1 MAKQILYSIDARDAL
16 KRGIDSVADAVKV
29 TLGPR
34 GRNVVLEKKFGA
46 PLVTNDGVTIAKEIE
61 LADPYENMGAQLVK
75 EVSTKTNDV
84 AGDGTTTA
92 TVLAQALVTEGIK
105 NVTAGANP
113 MSLKRGMQKACELVV
128 EEIKNNKQQVAEGQ
142 IAKVATI
149 SANNDDVIG
158 NLIAGAMHEVG
169 NDGVITLEESKTIDN
184 AVKVVKG
191 MQFDRGYI
199 SPYFALRAENGVVN
213 FDDCFILIYDKK
225 ISSMKPLVPVLEK
238 VLQMQKSMLII
249 AEDVDG
255 EALTTL
261 VVNLLQSSLKVC
273 AVKAP
278 GFGDRRKEMLEDI
291 AVLTGGKVIS
301 EELGMTL
308 EGIELSDLGRAAR
321 ISVDKENTTIS
332 EGKGTEEAREARIAK
347 IKAAIENTTS
357 DYDREK
363 LQERL
368 AKLANG
374 VAIISV
380 GAATEVELKEKKMR
394 AEDALAATRAA
405 VEEGIVPGGGITLI
419 HAAKVLENFKS
430 TDPDE
435 ELGAKIVYNAVKYPL
450 RQIAENAGEN
460 GDVVIYKLQQ
470 EKWGMGFNAQSL
482 KITNMIE
489 DGVIDPAKVV
499 RTTLQNAVSVASLVL
514 TTETLIAD
522 EKSDKADAPAMPAG
536 MGGMGGMGGMY

>member
-1 MAKQILYSIDARDAL
+1 MAKQILYSIEARDAL
-16 KRGIDSVADAVKV
+16 KKGIDAVANAVKV

-46 PLVTNDGVTIAKEIE
+46 PLVTNDGVTIVKEIE
-61 LADPYENMGAQLVK
+61 LPDPYENMGAQLVK

-113 MSLKRGMQKACELVV
+113 MSLKRGMQKACDIVV
-128 EEIKNNKQQVAEGQ
+128 EEIKKNSKPVEEAH
-142 IAKVATI
+142 IAKVASI
-149 SANNDDVIG
+149 SANNDEVIG
-158 NLIAGAMHEVG
+158 NLIAEAMHDVG
-169 NDGVITLEESKTIDN
+169 KDGVITLEESKTIEN
-184 AVKVVKG
+184 SVKVVKG

-199 SPYFALRAENGVVN
+199 SPYFAIRSENGVVN
-213 FDDCFILIYDKK
+213 FDDAFILIYDKK

-249 AEDVDG
+249 AEDVEG

-261 VVNLLQSSLKVC
+261 VVNMLQSSLKVC

-278 GFGDRRKEMLEDI
+278 GFGDRRKEMLGDI
-291 AVLTGGKVIS
+291 AALTGGRVIS

-308 EGIELSDLGRAAR
+308 EKVELSDLGRAKR
-321 ISVDKENTTIS
+321 VTIDKENTTIS
-332 EGKGTEEAREARIAK
+332 EGAGSEEDREARI
-347 IKAAIENTTS
+347 KAIRSAISTATS
-357 DYDREK
+357 DYDKEK

-368 AKLANG
+368 AKLSNG

-405 VEEGIVPGGGITLI
+405 VEEGIIPGGGVTLI
-419 HAAKVLENFKS
+419 HAAKALEGFKS
-430 TDPDE
+430 NDPDE
-435 ELGAKIVYNAVKYPL
+435 ELGAKIVLNAVKYPL
-450 RQIAENAGEN
+450 RQIAENAGEDGN
-460 GDVVIYKLQQ
+460 VIIYKLQQ
-470 EKWGMGFNAQSL
+470 EAWGMGFNAQTL
-482 KITNMIE
+482 QIINMI
-489 DGVIDPAKVV
+489 DAGIIDPAKVV
-499 RTTLQNAVSVASLVL
+499 RAALQNAVSVASLVL
-514 TTETLIAD
+514 TTETLVAE
-522 EKSDKADAPAMPAG
+522 EKTDKPEPAMPA
-536 MGGMGGMGGMY
+536 GGMGGMGGMY

>member
-1 MAKQILYSIDARDAL
+1 MAKQILYSIEARDAL
-16 KRGIDSVADAVKV
+16 KKGIDAVANAVKV

-61 LADPYENMGAQLVK
+61 LPDPYENMGAQLVK

-113 MSLKRGMQKACELVV
+113 MSLKRGMQKACDIVV
-128 EEIKNNKQQVAEGQ
+128 EEIKKNSKPVEEAH
-142 IAKVATI
+142 IAKVASI
-149 SANNDDVIG
+149 SANNDEVIG
-158 NLIAGAMHEVG
+158 NLIAEAMHDVG
-169 NDGVITLEESKTIDN
+169 KDGVITLEESKTIEN
-184 AVKVVKG
+184 SVKVVKG

-199 SPYFALRAENGVVN
+199 SPYFAIRSENGVVN
-213 FDDCFILIYDKK
+213 FDDAFILIYDKK

-249 AEDVDG
+249 AEDVEG

-261 VVNLLQSSLKVC
+261 VVNMLQSSLKVC

-278 GFGDRRKEMLEDI
+278 GFGDRRKEMLGDI
-291 AVLTGGKVIS
+291 AALTGGRVIS

-308 EGIELSDLGRAAR
+308 EKVELSDLGRAKR
-321 ISVDKENTTIS
+321 VTIDKENTTIS
-332 EGKGTEEAREARIAK
+332 EGAGSEEDREARI
-347 IKAAIENTTS
+347 KAIRSAISTATS
-357 DYDREK
+357 DYDKEK

-368 AKLANG
+368 AKLSNG

-405 VEEGIVPGGGITLI
+405 VEEGIIPGGGVTLI
-419 HAAKVLENFKS
+419 HAAKALEGFKS
-430 TDPDE
+430 NDPDE
-435 ELGAKIVYNAVKYPL
+435 ELGAKIVLNAVKYPL
-450 RQIAENAGEN
+450 RQIAENAGEDGN
-460 GDVVIYKLQQ
+460 VIIYKLQQ
-470 EKWGMGFNAQSL
+470 EAWGMGFNAQTL
-482 KITNMIE
+482 QIINMI
-489 DGVIDPAKVV
+489 DAGIIDPAKVV
-499 RTTLQNAVSVASLVL
+499 RAALQNAVSVASLVL
-514 TTETLIAD
+514 TTETLVAE
-522 EKSDKADAPAMPAG
+522 EKTDKPEPAMPA
-536 MGGMGGMGGMY
+536 GGMGGMGGMY

>member
-1 MAKQILYSIDARDAL
+1 MAKQILYSIEARDAL
-16 KRGIDSVADAVKV
+16 KKGIDAVANAVKV

-61 LADPYENMGAQLVK
+61 LPDPYENMGAQLVK

-113 MSLKRGMQKACELVV
+113 MSLKRGMQKACDIVV
-128 EEIKNNKQQVAEGQ
+128 EEIKKNSKPVEDAH
-142 IAKVATI
+142 IAKVASI
-149 SANNDDVIG
+149 SANNDEVIG
-158 NLIAGAMHEVG
+158 NLIAEAMHDVG
-169 NDGVITLEESKTIDN
+169 KDGVITLEESKTIEN
-184 AVKVVKG
+184 TVKVVKG

-199 SPYFALRAENGVVN
+199 SPYFAIRSENGVVN
-213 FDDCFILIYDKK
+213 YDDAFILIYDKK
-225 ISSMKPLVPVLEK
+225 ISSMKPLVPILEK

-249 AEDVDG
+249 AEDVEG

-261 VVNLLQSSLKVC
+261 VVNMLQSSLKVC

-278 GFGDRRKEMLEDI
+278 GFGDRRKEMLGDI
-291 AVLTGGKVIS
+291 AALTGGRVIS

-308 EGIELSDLGRAAR
+308 EKVELSDLGRAKR
-321 ISVDKENTTIS
+321 VTIDKENTTIS
-332 EGKGTEEAREARIAK
+332 EGAGSEEDREARI
-347 IKAAIENTTS
+347 KAIRSAISTATS
-357 DYDREK
+357 DYDKEK

-368 AKLANG
+368 AKLSNG

-405 VEEGIVPGGGITLI
+405 VEEGIIPGGGVTLI
-419 HAAKVLENFKS
+419 HAAKALENFKS
-430 TDPDE
+430 ADPDE
-435 ELGAKIVYNAVKYPL
+435 ELGAKIVLNAVKYPL
-450 RQIAENAGEN
+450 RQIAENAGEDGN
-460 GDVVIYKLQQ
+460 VIIYKLQQ
-470 EKWGMGFNAQSL
+470 EAWGMGFDAQTL
-482 KITNMIE
+482 KIINMI
-489 DGVIDPAKVV
+489 DAGIIDPAKVV
-499 RTTLQNAVSVASLVL
+499 RAALQNAVSIASLVL
-514 TTETLIAD
+514 TTETLVA
-522 EKSDKADAPAMPAG
+522 EEKADKPEPAMPA
-536 MGGMGGMGGMY
+536 GGMGGMGGMY

>member
-1 MAKQILYSIDARDAL
+1 MAKQILYSIEARDAL
-16 KRGIDSVADAVKV
+16 KKGIDAVANAVKV

-61 LADPYENMGAQLVK
+61 LPDPYENMGAQLVK

-113 MSLKRGMQKACELVV
+113 MSLKRGMQKACDIVV
-128 EEIKNNKQQVAEGQ
+128 EEIKKNSKPVEEAH
-142 IAKVATI
+142 IAKVASI
-149 SANNDDVIG
+149 SANNDEVIG
-158 NLIAGAMHEVG
+158 NLIAEAMHDVG
-169 NDGVITLEESKTIDN
+169 KDGVITLEESKTIEN
-184 AVKVVKG
+184 SVKVVKG

-199 SPYFALRAENGVVN
+199 SPYFAIRSENGVVN
-213 FDDCFILIYDKK
+213 FDDAFILIYDKK
-225 ISSMKPLVPVLEK
+225 ISSMKPLVPILEK

-249 AEDVDG
+249 AEDVEG

-261 VVNLLQSSLKVC
+261 VVNMLQSSLKVC

-278 GFGDRRKEMLEDI
+278 GFGDRRKEMLGDI
-291 AVLTGGKVIS
+291 AALTGGRVIS

-308 EGIELSDLGRAAR
+308 EKVELSDLGRAKR
-321 ISVDKENTTIS
+321 VTIDKENTTIS
-332 EGKGTEEAREARIAK
+332 EGAGSEEDRDARI
-347 IKAAIENTTS
+347 KAIRTAISSATS
-357 DYDREK
+357 DYDKEK

-368 AKLANG
+368 AKLSNG

-405 VEEGIVPGGGITLI
+405 VEEGIIPGGGVTLI
-419 HAAKVLENFKS
+419 HAAKALENFKS
-430 TDPDE
+430 DDPDE
-435 ELGAKIVYNAVKYPL
+435 ELGAKIVFNAVKYPL
-450 RQIAENAGEN
+450 RQIAENAGEDGN
-460 GDVVIYKLQQ
+460 VIIYKLQQ
-470 EKWGMGFNAQSL
+470 EKWGMGFNAQTL
-482 KITNMIE
+482 QIINMI
-489 DGVIDPAKVV
+489 DAGVIDPAKVV
-499 RTTLQNAVSVASLVL
+499 RAALQNAVSVASLVL
-514 TTETLIAD
+514 TTETLVAE
-522 EKSDKADAPAMPAG
+522 EKTDKPEPAMPA
-536 MGGMGGMGGMY
+536 GGMGGMGGMY